1 VKRLGLARAL
11 DDALCEAVR
20 AAGWEPVPLFLT
32 TMTATLAAPPVSNPD
47 AVLVLSPAAAR
58 LALLP
63 EGVPCLAQ
71 GEATARALRAL
82 PSGREVRV
90 SAAPRAEGLFDLLK
104 TGFPRGGCF
113 LLARAERS
121 REHLEQ
127 AAEGTPWRLLP
138 WITHREGPVEP
149 APPMPE
155 LEAVLALSPY
165 QAELLGPRSG
175 AMKRLAW
182 GERTRRAFLQ
192 SGYPVDGWC
201 EPEASALGRLLSN
214 L

>member
-1 VKRLGLARAL
+1 MA
-11 DDALCEAVR
+11 
-20 AAGWEPVPLFLT
+20 
-32 TMTATLAAPPVSNPD
+32 SPD

-90 SAAPRAEGLFDLLK
+90 SASPRAEG
-104 TGFPRGGCF
+104 PVRP
-113 LLARAERS
+113 AEGPAS
-121 REHLEQ
+121 PGADASCWPGPNAAREHLEQ

-155 LEAVLALSPY
+155 LEAVLALSPL

-175 AMKRLAW
+175 AMNAP
-182 GERTRRAFLQ
+182 G
-192 SGYPVDGWC
+192 
-201 EPEASALGRLLSN
+201 LGRTDPAGFPPSQGILWMAGASPKPPPCGGCSSN